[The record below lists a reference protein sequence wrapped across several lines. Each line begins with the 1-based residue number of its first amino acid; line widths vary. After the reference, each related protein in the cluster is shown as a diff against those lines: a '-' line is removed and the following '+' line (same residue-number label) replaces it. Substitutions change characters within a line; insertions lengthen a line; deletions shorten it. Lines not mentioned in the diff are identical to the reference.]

1 MEKDCLAIL
10 NKPKPKVEP
19 PKEPEP
25 AKQQAPPPTQAQ
37 GQIDDE
43 HLQPNG
49 EQKQQADMEVD

>member
-1 MEKDCLAIL
+1 MAIL

-49 EQKQQADMEVD
+49 EQKQQGDMEVD